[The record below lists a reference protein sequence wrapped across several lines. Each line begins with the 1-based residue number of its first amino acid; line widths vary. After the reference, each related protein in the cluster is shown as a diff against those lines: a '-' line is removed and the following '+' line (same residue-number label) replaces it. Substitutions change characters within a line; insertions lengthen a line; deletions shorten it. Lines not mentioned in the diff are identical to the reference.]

1 LIDHDNVTILDLQ
14 QAGHLLVAMKTC
26 LICLI
31 ALCACVALC
40 TGQMNMLQSKQVVHL
55 EPHRTMIDIS
65 FGGKLL
71 ELINAPTLVN
81 LPKVA
86 PKQDSEGNPW
96 SLDVK
101 NLGPSVVTVVT
112 MVGAPQFSI
121 NIKVNETVHI
131 YSNGAAYSQKW

>member
-1 LIDHDNVTILDLQ
+1 MIDHDNVTILDLQ

-101 NLGPSVVTVVT
+101 NLGPSVVTIVDT
-112 MVGAPQFSI
+112 THFNI
-121 NIKVNETVHI
+121 IIKVNETVHI
-131 YSNGAAYSQKW
+131 YSNGVAYSRKW